1 MFCWHVLTKL
11 TCDSRSTVLY
21 SNSSLGVSQP
31 THLYYVWFFNF
42 VMWRHTRKS
51 LKTQARRKVRA
62 SVSMQVWT
70 IWIYNIYVIYRYHII
85 IVSYRFLQFFA
96 DVLAEHVNSAGPQS
110 EKSSCI
116 FRASFAQAPRKQKM
130 HPLGSEER
138 EPMSTLWFPPNSR
151 QRKKA
156 RKTQEQ
162 QCNFAFGFAWLEKNT
177 VKVRASVLLQGN
189 WSLSVF
195 ASRFDDCQTRYVF

>member
-96 DVLAEHVNSAGPQS
+96 DVLAEHVNSAGAPIWEIKLHFS
-110 EKSSCI
+110 RKL
-116 FRASFAQAPRKQKM
+116 RASSAQAKDA
-130 HPLGSEER
+130 
-138 EPMSTLWFPPNSR
+138 STWKWGTGTNVHFVIPT
-151 QRKKA
+151 K
-156 RKTQEQ
+156 
-162 QCNFAFGFAWLEKNT
+162 F
-177 VKVRASVLLQGN
+177 
-189 WSLSVF
+189 
-195 ASRFDDCQTRYVF
+195 